1 MRSHLFGRVD
11 NEEKNS
17 TLGLVTIMSIS
28 SASISAQSSCT
39 NDEKSLEVLR
49 SSWVDED
56 LAFLD
61 GRKEIGYVFE
71 QNVLSYRIY
80 QEGAFLAAVRS
91 DPFYQEEIDTANQL
105 VSQLNTYIDLKLKE
119 VPTRREAD
127 LVIRG

>member
-1 MRSHLFGRVD
+1 MKKKL
-11 NEEKNS
+11 S

-28 SASISAQSSCT
+28 SASILAESSCS

-61 GRKEIGYVFE
+61 GRKEVGYVFE
-71 QNVLSYRIY
+71 QNVLNYRIY

-91 DPFYQEEIDTANQL
+91 DPFYQQEIDTAN
-105 VSQLNTYIDLKLKE
+105 
-119 VPTRREAD
+119 
-127 LVIRG
+127 